1 MDHVINWISLASS
14 LSEFQPTIDR
24 IVNGIVSQTSCL
36 ATKINLIV
44 EKFTSVEN
52 YALLIDC
59 LFFFFRGSSF
69 LHSLQHTK
77 DLVINRGS
85 SFLHNLQHTMNPA
98 VNELVSLIRSLVT
111 KINGDLLLRVAG
123 AVGVAVA
130 AIVVV
135 RLLWTM
141 ISAVGWL
148 LWTVISPVVRF
159 LWKVISPVVSLPW
172 KVISGGV
179 RLLWKVIKAIFGGGK
194 GGKTMKAPGRNYR
207 MFRKDFELNPAN
219 YFRNLRK

>member
-1 MDHVINWISLASS
+1 M
-14 LSEFQPTIDR
+14 
-24 IVNGIVSQTSCL
+24 
-36 ATKINLIV
+36 
-44 EKFTSVEN
+44 
-52 YALLIDC
+52 
-59 LFFFFRGSSF
+59 
-69 LHSLQHTK
+69 
-77 DLVINRGS
+77 
-85 SFLHNLQHTMNPA
+85 
-98 VNELVSLIRSLVT
+98 T

>member
-24 IVNGIVSQTSCL
+24 IVNG
-36 ATKINLIV
+36 
-44 EKFTSVEN
+44 
-52 YALLIDC
+52 
-59 LFFFFRGSSF
+59 
-69 LHSLQHTK
+69 
-77 DLVINRGS
+77 
-85 SFLHNLQHTMNPA
+85 
-98 VNELVSLIRSLVT
+98 LVT

-141 ISAVGWL
+141 ISA
-148 LWTVISPVVRF
+148 
-159 LWKVISPVVSLPW
+159 VISPVVSLPW